1 MARVIPFAGAKDY
14 AHVVVFPR
22 IGRVR
27 EIFVRT
33 IEINII
39 IVITIEERAD
49 VERAAQADEMAHQIG
64 VTKSNIGSV
73 ISAEARAADRNA
85 MTIAFA
91 PCEIEHVSHDHVF
104 VSVVRAHPVR
114 GMNRFIVETLK
125 VDGVRAIN
133 RDSAG
138 VDVASHGTDES
149 EVFVL
154 IITAERSRKE
164 NQRQSAAVAERKHFK
179 LAA

>member
-49 VERAAQADEMAHQIG
+49 IERAAQADEMTYQI
-64 VTKSNIGSV
+64 
-73 ISAEARAADRNA
+73 R
-85 MTIAFA
+85 
-91 PCEIEHVSHDHVF
+91 
-104 VSVVRAHPVR
+104 
-114 GMNRFIVETLK
+114 
-125 VDGVRAIN
+125 
-133 RDSAG
+133 
-138 VDVASHGTDES
+138 
-149 EVFVL
+149 
-154 IITAERSRKE
+154 
-164 NQRQSAAVAERKHFK
+164 VAESDVGRMIR
-179 LAA
+179 A

>member
-1 MARVIPFAGAKDY
+1 MACVVPFAGTKDY

-22 IGRVR
+22 IGSVR

-64 VTKSNIGSV
+64 VTKSNIRSV

-104 VSVVRAHPVR
+104 VSVVRAHSVR
-114 GMNRFIVETLK
+114 GTNRFIVETLK
-125 VDGVRAIN
+125 VDGIRAIN
-133 RDSAG
+133 RDSAR
-138 VDVASHGTDES
+138 VDVTGPGTDES
-149 EVFVL
+149 EVFAL
-154 IITAERSRKE
+154 IITADPSTQA
-164 NQRQSAAVAERKHFK
+164 NQ
-179 LAA
+179 

>member
-1 MARVIPFAGAKDY
+1 MACVIPFTGTKDD
-14 AHVVVFPR
+14 AHVFVFPR

-33 IEINII
+33 VEINII

-64 VTKSNIGSV
+64 MTKSNIRSV

-91 PCEIEHVSHDHVF
+91 PCEIEHVPYDHIF
-104 VSVVRAHPVR
+104 VSVVRAYPVR
-114 GMNRFIVETLK
+114 GMNRLVVVTLK
-125 VDGVRAIN
+125 VDGI
-133 RDSAG
+133 
-138 VDVASHGTDES
+138 
-149 EVFVL
+149 
-154 IITAERSRKE
+154 RSI
-164 NQRQSAAVAERKHFK
+164 KHYSGGGG
-179 LAA
+179 

>member
-49 VERAAQADEMAHQIG
+49 VERAAQADEMAHQIR
-64 VTKSNIGSV
+64 VTKSNIRSV

-85 MTIAFA
+85 MTIAFP
-91 PCEIEHVSHDHVF
+91 PCEIEHVAHDYVY
-104 VSVVRAHPVR
+104 VSVVRARTVR
-114 GMNRFIVETLK
+114 GTNGFL
-125 VDGVRAIN
+125 
-133 RDSAG
+133 
-138 VDVASHGTDES
+138 
-149 EVFVL
+149 
-154 IITAERSRKE
+154 
-164 NQRQSAAVAERKHFK
+164 
-179 LAA
+179 